1 MSNSISSNQKGIE
14 KMKIVGLTGGIGSGK
29 STFAKWFLEKNIPVY
44 DSDKEAK
51 DLINQNEEIKSKL
64 KQSFGEKTYE
74 NGEYNRKHVAELV
87 FKNPEKLKK
96 LNKIVHPA
104 VFEHFQ
110 NWLKNQ
116 TVDFVVKEAAILF
129 ESGSFKDCDSIISI
143 ISSVPIRVERIKK
156 RDNSSEKQIK
166 ERMENQ
172 WTDEQ
177 RIQHSDFVV
186 ENNSDLEHLKSEF
199 EKVWKELQKR
209 YSSYEDSENKKS

>member
-74 NGEYNRKHVAELV
+74 NGEYNRKYVAELV

-209 YSSYEDSENKKS
+209 YSSYEDSEKKKS